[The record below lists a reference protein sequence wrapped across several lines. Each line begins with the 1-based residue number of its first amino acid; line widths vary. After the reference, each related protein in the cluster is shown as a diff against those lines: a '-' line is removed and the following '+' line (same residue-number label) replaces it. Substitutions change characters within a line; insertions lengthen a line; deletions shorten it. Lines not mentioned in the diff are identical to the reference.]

1 MKPAAETM
9 NGSNRDSGIDGL
21 LRLEKIVRFSFIIKT
36 KRGFFGNPVKHQ
48 ERFLVGR
55 GNGCVL
61 RLFLTGIMQ
70 FLGGKDGVEGRG
82 DDLVYGMLFH
92 MN

>member
-1 MKPAAETM
+1 M
-9 NGSNRDSGIDGL
+9 DGL
-21 LRLEKIVRFSFIIKT
+21 FRLKKIVLLPLIIKT
-36 KRGFFGNPVKHQ
+36 KRGFFGNPVEHQ

-70 FLGGKDGVEGRG
+70 FLGGKDGVKRRG